1 MSSVIVKINGIEYNL
16 KGQEDEKYMKS
27 VAEYVNTK
35 IMELLDKN
43 PKLNQPSATVLAA
56 INISDELYKS
66 DMEYEVLAEK
76 YKRIKKENE
85 QLKNEILE
93 LNQSKDIL
101 EELKKE
107 AERQKLEGQEIE
119 KEYKELRDKNKV
131 LFNRNKEISQ
141 QLHNYKYKVLD
152 LEKKYMDIQFKLASE
167 KGKDNLLLKNKNKLK

>member
-76 YKRIKKENE
+76 YNSIKN
-85 QLKNEILE
+85 
-93 LNQSKDIL
+93 
-101 EELKKE
+101 
-107 AERQKLEGQEIE
+107 
-119 KEYKELRDKNKV
+119 
-131 LFNRNKEISQ
+131 
-141 QLHNYKYKVLD
+141 
-152 LEKKYMDIQFKLASE
+152 
-167 KGKDNLLLKNKNKLK
+167 